1 GRRRRRGL
9 RLAGH
14 VLYRRR
20 ARRRAGLSAAA
31 ARRAAPRRA
40 RRGGLRARLAG
51 TGRLAPQP
59 GAPPLLRGE
68 HGRPGDLHVRDGRAG
83 DVDADLLRA
92 RARHSAGERGVD
104 LRRAARGG
112 RLPRDAA
119 RRGLRR
125 GRPRDA
131 GARDR
136 LCPRRRRPGAALGP
150 RDPRERPQARRGGR
164 AMTGSTALWAVRL
177 GLVVVGL
184 AGWFWTQR
192 LIARRAWP
200 E

>member
-1 GRRRRRGL
+1 
-9 RLAGH
+9 
-14 VLYRRR
+14 
-20 ARRRAGLSAAA
+20 
-31 ARRAAPRRA
+31 RAAPRRA

-119 RRGLRR
+119 RRPGARR
-125 GRPRDA
+125 GPRA
-131 GARDR
+131 
-136 LCPRRRRPGAALGP
+136 PRA
-150 RDPRERPQARRGGR
+150 RPQARRGGR
-164 AMTGSTALWAVRL
+164 AMTGSTALWAGRL

-184 AGWFWTQR
+184 AGWFWSQR

-200 E
+200 ERGIGDAMHLWTAALNRSLRAHPAT